1 MTLSSPTSFS
11 FSALI
16 DYIIT
21 VRREAEQARIQ
32 VRKSFQTQHL
42 LQQGFANVELLVLPE
57 EPTSS
62 VLKEDW
68 QREVA
73 TQNALE
79 EDIISIGHSE
89 GASSGVAGD
98 YFMTRVDILAKRFSL
113 ILSGTLVTASL
124 IGAVQQVHR
133 LETERLQ
140 FFGWVSV
147 CVGSVLLWP
156 LAMFSLRFV
165 ALCQRLG
172 QIPTEKSGIILRC
185 DTNAQAGATPNTDD
199 VKPYTQHEDKDLFG
213 NHNNGNFTTR
223 HLNNVSHADTFEK
236 LKTHH
241 RKHHHAPIS
250 EEDSEGPDV
259 VERER
264 ISDDTDGVGA
274 TTDVGIVD
282 HDEYRH
288 HRQLSVTTNTDESA
302 CYFVKLPSDTK
313 RSGAVN
319 NSGSRL
325 DDSSL
330 STISADT
337 RGSRHQQ
344 RDSVA
349 SS

>member
-1 MTLSSPTSFS
+1 M
-11 FSALI
+11 
-16 DYIIT
+16 
-21 VRREAEQARIQ
+21 
-32 VRKSFQTQHL
+32 RKSFQTQHL

-62 VLKEDW
+62 VLREDW

-89 GASSGVAGD
+89 GASTGVGGD
-98 YFMTRVDILAKRFSL
+98 YFMTRVDIWAKRFSL

-140 FFGWVSV
+140 FFGWISV

-156 LAMFSLRFV
+156 LAMFSLRIV

-185 DTNAQAGATPNTDD
+185 DTNAQAGATLNTDE
-199 VKPYTQHEDKDLFG
+199 VKKYTQHEDKDLFG
-213 NHNNGNFTTR
+213 KHNNGNFTTR

-236 LKTHH
+236 LKSHH

-250 EEDSEGPDV
+250 ISEEESESLD
-259 VERER
+259 EIEQRR
-264 ISDDTDGVGA
+264 ISGGDTDAAGAMDAGV
-274 TTDVGIVD
+274 VD

-288 HRQLSVTTNTDESA
+288 RRQMSVNTNTDESA
-302 CYFVKLPSDTK
+302 CYFVKLPSDNK
-313 RSGAVN
+313 RSEAVN

-330 STISADT
+330 STISADS
-337 RGSRHQQ
+337 RMSRHQ
-344 RDSVA
+344 RNSVA